1 MDSLCLIYIR
11 KGFSLFV
18 YVTPERRYCDVKFE
32 SEIFDL
38 RNVVIVII
46 IIVVVTWPVV
56 GKCTVFD
63 VRWH

>member
-11 KGFSLFV
+11 KVFSLFM
-18 YVTPERRYCDVKFE
+18 YVIPEQRYCDVKFE

-38 RNVVIVII
+38 RNVVNVI

-56 GKCTVFD
+56 GKCTVCVFD
-63 VRWH
+63 V